1 MKVMTYADALT
12 RLSGSD
18 VAGAIQRKPTLRP
31 AIMIAIES
39 IGKQI
44 KTAPVDDGNLRTF
57 IPEYKCPRCG
67 ESVILKYDGGRVVVK
82 LPACKCGQRIL
93 WEER

>member
-1 MKVMTYADALT
+1 MTYTDALR
-12 RLSGSD
+12 RLSGPEIASLTS
-18 VAGAIQRKPTLRP
+18 RKPTLRE
-31 AIMIAIES
+31 AILMALES

-44 KTAPVDDGNLRTF
+44 ETEPLNDSKLRTF

-67 ESVILKYDGGRVVVK
+67 EAVILKFDGGRVVVK

-93 WEER
+93 WEEN